1 MGWSLQNTT
10 HKIVHLDC
18 QDVFNKAENAE
29 SKMMRITNITQNIYH
44 NSLHKHPSGE
54 WYHVL
59 SASISISLDVNPK
72 PDGVYRIDM
81 TFETGEGYYQGDLNA
96 PTSEIDKDQIE
107 INLHTEEVYVDG
119 MEEPFKLLWEQW
131 RDGEEI
137 PKKLQEKFQK
147 MEDAIDTFNL
157 ELREMEEMEFEVD
170 EEGILLSRELPLGYL
185 KEGVELSEINSRNF
199 TSYLKEDYGE
209 FEWSMCV
216 DW

>member
-1 MGWSLQNTT
+1 MRGSLQNTT

-29 SKMMRITNITQNIYH
+29 SKMMNITQYIYN
-44 NSLHKHPSGE
+44 NSIHKHPSGT
-54 WYHVL
+54 WYHVFSVSL
-59 SASISISLDVNPK
+59 TASLNLNPK
-72 PDGVYRIDM
+72 PNVYKVDM
-81 TFETGEGYYQGDLNA
+81 MFETGEGYYQGDLNA
-96 PTSEIDKDQIE
+96 PTSEIDKDRIE

-119 MEEPFKLLWEQW
+119 MEEPYKLLWEQW

-157 ELREMEEMEFEVD
+157 ELREMEEMEFEIS